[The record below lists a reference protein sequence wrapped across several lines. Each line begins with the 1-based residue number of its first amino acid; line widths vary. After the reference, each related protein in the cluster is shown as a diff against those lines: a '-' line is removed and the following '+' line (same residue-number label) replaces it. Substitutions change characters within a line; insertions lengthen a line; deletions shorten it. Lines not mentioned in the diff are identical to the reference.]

1 MGDKDL
7 PAVQHVSQ
15 GDGAVLAPLFE
26 DVHVVNED
34 DEVLGGTLVED
45 LGGSVVGTHF
55 GCENWVV

>member
-1 MGDKDL
+1 MSNEDL

-26 DVHVVNED
+26 NLHVIDED

-45 LGGSVVGTHF
+45 LGGGVVGAHF
-55 GCENWVV
+55 GCVESVV